1 MRYRPVLSVLAA
13 LCCSLALLYSALTR
27 ADQATILVLGDSL
40 SAAYNIPA
48 EAGWVALLQARLR
61 EQGLPYE
68 VVNAS
73 ISGDTTR
80 GGRARLPAALEA
92 HQPDIVIVE
101 LGGNDGLRGIRFGEM
116 RENLRAIAEKAQSSG
131 ARVLLLGVH
140 MPGNYGPV
148 YDQRFRAV
156 YRDVADSLNLAFVPD
171 FLDSVTDDASLLQED
186 LLHPTAEAQPR
197 LLDNVLSGLLPL
209 LEHPAP
215 SSSPAPRAPAG
226 S

>member
-1 MRYRPVLSVLAA
+1 MRHSPGLSVFAA
-13 LCCSLALLYSALTR
+13 LCCSLALCYSGLTR
-27 ADQATILVLGDSL
+27 AGQATILVLGDSL

-48 EAGWVALLQARLR
+48 EAGWVALLQAQLR
-61 EQGLPYE
+61 DQGLPYT

-116 RENLRAIAEKAQSSG
+116 RENLRAIAEQAQHAG
-131 ARVLLLGVH
+131 AKVLLLGVH

-156 YRDVADSLNLAFVPD
+156 YLDVAEALDLAFVPN
-171 FLDSVTDDASLLQED
+171 FLDGVTDDASLLQED

-197 LLDNVLSGLLPL
+197 LLDNVLPTLLPL
-209 LEHPAP
+209 LAPPAT
-215 SSSPAPRAPAG
+215 SSPSAPRAPAG